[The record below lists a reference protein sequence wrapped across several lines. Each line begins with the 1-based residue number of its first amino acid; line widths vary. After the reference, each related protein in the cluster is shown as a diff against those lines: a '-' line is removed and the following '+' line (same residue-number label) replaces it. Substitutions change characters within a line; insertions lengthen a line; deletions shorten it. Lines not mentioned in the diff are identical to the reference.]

1 MTDANTL
8 TEKAEH
14 LDTIETCEA
23 YLADYQAHVEAGGG
37 NAGALFNITAADFAK
52 AQIVF
57 ERDAIA
63 KLEA

>member
-14 LDTIETCEA
+14 LDTIETCET
-23 YLADYQAHVEAGGG
+23 YLADYAAHVEAGGSTA
-37 NAGALFNITAADFAK
+37 NFLFNVTAADFAA
-52 AQIVF
+52 AQIAF